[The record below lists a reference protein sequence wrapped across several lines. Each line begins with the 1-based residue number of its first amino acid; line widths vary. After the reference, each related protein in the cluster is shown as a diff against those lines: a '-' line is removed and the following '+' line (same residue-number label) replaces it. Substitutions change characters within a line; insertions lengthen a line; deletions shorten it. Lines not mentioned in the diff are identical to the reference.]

1 MKCEEQR
8 TYPERAI
15 PATSAKS
22 HAVRAHAKA
31 TNPVL
36 VTCKNTDTL
45 SFQRVP
51 DIAGPII
58 VATKEDASRDR
69 ECNGRNATENVVVR
83 KRVEFT
89 IGTNIE

>member
-1 MKCEEQR
+1 MECEEQR

-15 PATSAKS
+15 PATSTKS

-36 VTCKNTDTL
+36 VTCKNTDSL

-58 VATKEDASRDR
+58 IATKQNASRNR
-69 ECNGRNATENVVVR
+69 ERNGRNATENVVVR
-83 KRVEFT
+83 KRVKFT